1 MSEPLVELEALL
13 RAMDPV
19 RHEGVFVYA
28 CVPHPAPAALREA
41 AIACVRE
48 AEGDT
53 LVLEESLA
61 RAAGLD
67 VLFRAAWITL
77 RVHSALQAVGLTAAV
92 AQRLATAG
100 ISCNVIAGACHDHL
114 FVPVERAA
122 DAMMELS
129 RGLA

>member
-19 RHEGVFVYA
+19 LHDGVFVYA
-28 CVPHPAPAALREA
+28 CVPHPAPAALRDV
-41 AIACVRE
+41 AIAGVRE

-61 RAAGLD
+61 RAAGLP

-92 AQRLATAG
+92 SQRLAAAG
-100 ISCNVIAGACHDHL
+100 IGCNVIAGACHDHL
-114 FVPVERAA
+114 FVPVERGA
-122 DAMMELS
+122 DALMELT
-129 RGLA
+129 RCLA